1 MTRPAEPRV
10 RSKPHRRR
18 SAGLDRRTR
27 IVSLLML
34 AAILGV
40 IVLGIALLVFIL
52 RDLWVFIVTMM
63 QPG

>member
-1 MTRPAEPRV
+1 MTRPVEPRV
-10 RSKPHRRR
+10 RSKPPRRR
-18 SAGLDRRTR
+18 SGGSDRRTR

>member
-1 MTRPAEPRV
+1 M
-10 RSKPHRRR
+10 
-18 SAGLDRRTR
+18 
-27 IVSLLML
+27 SLLML